1 MAWTVSFD
9 PKAIKELEKLDR
21 AIQRRIVSL
30 LQRLQ
35 RIDDPRT
42 TGKPLHGDRAG
53 FWRYRIGNYRLI
65 CYLDDEALL
74 VRVLRVGHRKDVY
87 R

>member
-9 PKAIKELEKLDR
+9 PRATKEMEKLDR
-21 AIQRRIVSL
+21 TIQRRVVTL
-30 LQRLQ
+30 LRRLQ
-35 RIDDPRT
+35 GSDDPRT
-42 TGKPLHGDRAG
+42 TGKPLHGERAG
-53 FWRYRIGNYRLI
+53 FWRYRIGDYRLI
-65 CYLDDEALL
+65 CYLDDEALV

>member
-9 PKAIKELEKLDR
+9 PRALKELEKLER
-21 AIQRRIVSL
+21 TVQRRIVSL

-35 RIDDPRT
+35 GGGDPRKS
-42 TGKPLHGDRAG
+42 GKPLHGERAG
-53 FWRYRIGNYRLI
+53 LWRYRIGNYRII
-65 CYLDDEALL
+65 CSVEDTASIF
-74 VRVLRVGHRKDVY
+74 RVMRVGHRKGVY